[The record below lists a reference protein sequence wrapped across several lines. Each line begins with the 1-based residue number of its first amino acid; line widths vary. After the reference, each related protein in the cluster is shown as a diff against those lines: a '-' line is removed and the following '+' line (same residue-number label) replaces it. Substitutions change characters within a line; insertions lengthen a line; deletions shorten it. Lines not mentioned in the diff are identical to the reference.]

1 MSKQFKGT
9 GWKFP
14 IQVDPT
20 TGAIMTSSGD
30 DDIKE
35 SIGIILGTKK
45 GERVMR
51 NDFGSDVFQY
61 VF

>member
-20 TGAIMTSSGD
+20 TGAIILRQAMT
-30 DDIKE
+30 
-35 SIGIILGTKK
+35 T
-45 GERVMR
+45 
-51 NDFGSDVFQY
+51 
-61 VF
+61 